1 MTLHQ
6 ALAFALIGGAILVF
20 IWGRF
25 RYDVVSL
32 VTLLVGIAIG
42 VVPVKTAFDGF
53 SNDVVVIIASAL
65 IISAAIAR
73 SGVVERLMQPLLR
86 RFQTAQG
93 LVPALVFSVT
103 GLSLTTKNM
112 GALAMLMPSAL
123 NAARRIGVAP
133 SRVLMPMSFASLLG
147 GICTLVGTSPNI
159 LVSQLREQMTGAPF
173 RMFDFAPV
181 GLILAAAGAVFLSF
195 AYRVLPKDRRGGGEL
210 EEVMKAKAYTT
221 EAEVPESWPD
231 GRKVSDLKLAPHD
244 VTLTALVRS
253 GQRNAAPLPDAA
265 LSPGDVL
272 MLEGDQQALDNAV
285 AASGLRL
292 TRADTPAP
300 RGNASEEIRIVEA
313 MIAPGSVLI
322 GRSARRLSLHQQ
334 FGVNLLAVSRGGARL
349 TERLRN
355 LTLRAGDVLVLQ
367 AGERAMPQIM
377 KDLGLLPLAERE
389 LQLGKLQNQYAPVL
403 ILAVAMALVA
413 FQLAPVAVA
422 FFGAAVAIVAIGA
435 MSIREAYHAMDA
447 PVLVL
452 IGALVPVSEAVQAT
466 GGAALVA
473 HGLAGLLGAVPPLA
487 ALGMVLATAMIAA
500 PFMHNAPTVLVL
512 GPIAVALA
520 RSLRLNP
527 DAFLMGVAV
536 GAACDFLTPIG
547 HQCNTLV
554 MGPGGYR
561 FSDYPRLGAP
571 LSLMVVLMG
580 TPLIALFWPF
590 GPH

>member
-1 MTLHQ
+1 MTLNQ
-6 ALAFALIGGAILVF
+6 ALAFALIGGAVLLF

-32 VTLLVGIAIG
+32 ATLLVGITVG

-65 IISAAIAR
+65 VISAAIAR
-73 SGVVERLMQPLLR
+73 SGVIERVMQPLLR

-93 LVPALVFSVT
+93 LVPALVASVT
-103 GLSLTTKNM
+103 CLSLTTKNV

-159 LVSQLREQMTGAPF
+159 LVSQVREQMTGAPF
-173 RMFDFAPV
+173 HMFDFAPV
-181 GLILAAAGAVFLSF
+181 GLILAAMGAVFLSF
-195 AYRVLPKDRRGGGEL
+195 AYRVLPTDRRAGGEL
-210 EEVMKAKAYTT
+210 EAVMKAKAYTT
-221 EAEVPESWPD
+221 EAEVPEGWPG
-231 GRKVSDLKLAPHD
+231 GRTVSDLKLAPHD
-244 VTLTALVRS
+244 VRLTALVRS
-253 GQRNAAPLPDAA
+253 GERTAAPLPDAA
-265 LSPGDVL
+265 LNPGDVL
-272 MLEGDQQALDNAV
+272 MLEGEQQALDNAV

-300 RGNASEEIRIVEA
+300 KEAPSEEIRVVEA

-322 GRSARRLSLHQQ
+322 GRSARRLGLYRQ

-349 TERLRN
+349 AQRLRN
-355 LTLRAGDVLVLQ
+355 LSLRAGDVLVLQ
-367 AGERAMPQIM
+367 AGERAIPQIM
-377 KDLGLLPLAERE
+377 KDLGLLPLAERD
-389 LQLGKLQNQYAPVL
+389 LQLGTLQNQYAPLL
-403 ILAVAMALVA
+403 ILAVAMLLVA

-422 FFGAAVAIVAIGA
+422 FFGAAVAIVAVG
-435 MSIREAYHAMDA
+435 SLPIREAYHAIDA

-452 IGALVPVSEAVQAT
+452 IGALVPVSEAVRTT

-473 HGLAGLLGAVPPLA
+473 HSLAQYLGAAPPLA
-487 ALGMVLATAMIAA
+487 ALGLVLVTAMIAA
-500 PFMHNAPTVLVL
+500 PFLHNAPTVLVL

-520 RSLRLNP
+520 RSLRLSADP
-527 DAFLMGVAV
+527 FLMGVAV

-571 LSLMVVLMG
+571 LSLMVVLLG